1 MVRGGC
7 GTGAAGAAGGARP
20 RGGSGR
26 ATRRACGSLGVGV
39 AATFLAAL
47 LVLAAGRAP
56 ALAAGGQQATFAE
69 TFARSR
75 LVIVAVVEAAPPA
88 DGAFRL
94 AVETSLKGDGGP
106 TLTFPSDATSLALR
120 PGSRVVLLA
129 MDPATLDFRGTVAL
143 TVGPDGAIDPDGLT
157 GVPTTVAALIAA
169 YGPAGA
175 TAAPTATDGGGR
187 DPGFPWGAVL
197 ILAAVGA
204 VALVVAAGDRRRA

>member
-1 MVRGGC
+1 MVRSGCRMGDTGG
-7 GTGAAGAAGGARP
+7 AGGARP
-20 RGGSGR
+20 RI
-26 ATRRACGSLGVGV
+26 CGVGGVVAV
-39 AATFLAAL
+39 AAMFLAAL
-47 LVLAAGRAP
+47 LVPAVGGAT
-56 ALAAGGQQATFAE
+56 ALAAGGLQATFAQ

-75 LVIVAVVEAAPPA
+75 LVVLATVEAAPPA

-94 AVETSLKGDGGP
+94 AVETSLTGDAGRI
-106 TLTFPSDATSLALR
+106 LTFPADATSLALR
-120 PGSRVVLLA
+120 PGSRIVLLA

-157 GVPTTVAALIAA
+157 GVPATVAALVAA

-175 TAAPTATDGGGR
+175 TAAPTATDRGTQ

-204 VALVVAAGDRRRA
+204 AALVIAAADRRRA